1 MEKNTMK
8 YEASVTL
15 SVQYELTSD
24 LMQEIR
30 DSYDT
35 NFPTEEMV
43 LEFLRDRFVGN
54 GTYDT
59 VATETSYYWG
69 WV

>member
-1 MEKNTMK
+1 MEENTMK

-35 NFPTEEMV
+35 NFPSEEMV
-43 LEFLRDRFVGN
+43 LEFLQDRFIGN

-59 VATETSYYWG
+59 SATMTYDWEWI
-69 WV
+69 

>member
-1 MEKNTMK
+1 MELNTMK
-8 YEASVTL
+8 YLGKAYLTVEYEVTN
-15 SVQYELTSD
+15 D

-35 NFPTEEMV
+35 NFPSEEMV
-43 LEFLRDRFVGN
+43 LEFLQDRFIGN

-59 VATETSYYWG
+59 SATMTYDWE

>member
-1 MEKNTMK
+1 MEENTMK

-15 SVQYELTSD
+15 SVQYELTTD

-35 NFPTEEMV
+35 NFPSEEQV
-43 LEFLRDRFVGN
+43 LEFLQDRFIGN

-59 VATETSYYWG
+59 SATMTYG
-69 WV
+69 WEWV